1 MKKIYIPIILIFGFS
16 INANAQEKSR
26 QEKQGD
32 KYSFNYSYEKAIDS
46 YTSSKNLSLEGQRK
60 LAESYSLTGQNDKAE
75 AVYLTLVQSPTGVL
89 PLDYYHYAMILK
101 STGKYTE
108 SNKWMDK
115 FVELNPY
122 DLRSKS
128 YVSTKSKF
136 DSLLKDEGKYKI
148 EHLNL
153 NTNAG
158 DFGTSY
164 YKNKIVFAS
173 TRAKAKAFKKKFNW
187 NGKPFLDM
195 YVSDVDG
202 NQLKDPENFSKK
214 LNGKMHDGPAS
225 FSNNGTY
232 MAFTRNHYHDK
243 SDDKVIELQIW
254 FSSFTDNKWSQP
266 VPFSINNSEY
276 SVGQPFLTSD
286 GKTMYFVSNM
296 PGGLGG
302 ADIYKVKK
310 GDNGAWEK
318 PENLGNKI
326 NTEGDEVFPFL
337 SESNEILYF
346 SSNGHCGLGDLD
358 IFSCQLTGL
367 KIGQVNNAGFP
378 LNTQYDDFAM
388 IIDSTSQKG
397 YFSSNRSGGSGDDDI
412 YSVSILKVIEIK
424 KRIVG
429 VAKDVS
435 GSSIPNTFITLYDSK
450 NEVIDT
456 VTTKDNG
463 AYKFFI
469 ESDKT
474 FNLNGKKVG
483 YTDGKSQANSN
494 GKDSIIVSDVILTKN
509 EEVVVEKIEVG
520 KDLGKVVK
528 FNPIYF
534 DYHEYKIRPDAE
546 IELNKIVKIM
556 NEYPNM
562 VVNLNSHTDCRASK
576 NYNQKLSDKR
586 AQASTNYIK
595 KRITKPERISG
606 KGYGETKLIN
616 ACNCDGKVVSGCS
629 EDEHQQNR
637 RTEFIIAKK

>member
-46 YTSSKNLSLEGQRK
+46 YTASKNLSLEGQRK

-148 EHLNL
+148 EHLTL

-225 FSNNGTY
+225 FSNNGTF

-483 YTDGKSQANSN
+483 YKDGKSQANSN

-595 KRITKPERISG
+595 KRISKPERISG

>member
-148 EHLNL
+148 EHLTL

-225 FSNNGTY
+225 FSNNGTF

-424 KRIVG
+424 KRIIG

-435 GSSIPNTFITLYDSK
+435 GTSIPNTFITLYDSK

-483 YTDGKSQANSN
+483 YKDGKSQANSN

>member
-148 EHLNL
+148 EHLTL

-195 YVSDVDG
+195 YVSEVDG

-424 KRIVG
+424 KRIIG
-429 VAKDVS
+429 VAKDIS
-435 GSSIPNTFITLYDSK
+435 GTSIPNTFITLYDSK

-483 YTDGKSQANSN
+483 YTEGKSQANSN
-494 GKDSIIVSDVILTKN
+494 GKDSIIVSDVILTKK

-546 IELNKIVKIM
+546 VELNKIVKIM

-616 ACNCDGKVVSGCS
+616 GCNCDGKVVSGCS

>member
-195 YVSDVDG
+195 YVSDLDG

-595 KRITKPERISG
+595 KRISKPERISG

>member
-195 YVSDVDG
+195 NVSELDG

-595 KRITKPERISG
+595 KRISKPERISG